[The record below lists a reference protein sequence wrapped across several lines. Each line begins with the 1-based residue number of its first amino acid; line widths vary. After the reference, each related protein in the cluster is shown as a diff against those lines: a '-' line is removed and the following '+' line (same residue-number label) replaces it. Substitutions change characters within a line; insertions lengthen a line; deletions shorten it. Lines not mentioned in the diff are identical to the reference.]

1 MQTGTDPL
9 ILTYQV
15 YGKDHKP
22 LTLSTE
28 GEVCIVLEPNSTI
41 KCEKII
47 LKVPQGD
54 DADCIFETS
63 TATLTPPDKRYW
75 STGKSQVIHDDE
87 LDIDYMQW
95 TLVNLDPNHLVTH
108 GANCS
113 VSGMVNNNA
122 GTAQVVVKEKTKN
135 TGDSSYKLRQGNFPI
150 IKSNV
155 PVFFLQNLIAIDPLN
170 SGYPCGAI
178 QQGYAV
184 EIRWNSNGT
193 SYELYQSG
201 STTPIYSGTNTSY
214 TLNNGITDTT
224 TFFCIATNANGD
236 KLFESFTLTV
246 INPALTPL
254 MVNTANSETV
264 QGEMTTNIANCNSV
278 NLSSN
283 TIVADGDPHTI
294 NISTTYA
301 PLNLTG
307 NFTIGSDA
315 TFGNTS
321 VSNLIVEQDFNGT
334 FPEIN
339 VLSPLSLTAPTIT
352 TLTSSDIGTDDL
364 TIQND
369 LTFTGQQ
376 VSMFGTFTQIISNTH
391 IPITSSKANTD
402 GYAVVTVDLPL
413 QQANT
418 LAYGGISLNNSNWF
432 YTYGNQASFGLSTF
446 TYGFLCIPVAA
457 GTTWYYKGDNLT
469 SVAQPAQI
477 SIYWF
482 PVGKDSTSQKEDIA
496 PLSAIDSNIAKNDPR
511 MLFEQYMVAKKQRRN
526 ELISSIE
533 MILDTQFNEATKAE
547 MLQQLMSL

>member
-95 TLVNLDPNHLVTH
+95 TLVNLDPNHLVPH

-113 VSGMVNNNA
+113 VSGMVNSNA
-122 GTAQVVVKEKTKN
+122 GTAQVVIKEKTKN
-135 TGDSSYKLRQGNFPI
+135 TGDNDYKLRQGDFPI

-155 PVFFLQNLIAIDPLN
+155 PAFFLQNLIAIDPLN

-184 EIRWNSNGT
+184 EIRWSSNGT

-246 INPALTPL
+246 INPALAPL

-264 QGEMTTNIANCNSV
+264 QGEMTTNIANCNTV
-278 NLSSN
+278 NLSSGAIATN
-283 TIVADGDPHTI
+283 GDPNTI
-294 NISTTYA
+294 NITTSYG
-301 PLNLTG
+301 PLNLAG
-307 NFTIGSDA
+307 NFSVGGDA
-315 TFGNTS
+315 TFGNTT
-321 VSNLIVEQDFNGT
+321 VSDLIVEQDFNGT
-334 FPEIN
+334 YPEIT
-339 VLSPLSLTAPTIT
+339 VLSPLSLAQPTIT
-352 TLTSSDIGTDDL
+352 TLNSSDIETDDL
-364 TIQND
+364 TIQDGIN
-369 LTFTGQQ
+369 FTGQQ
-376 VSMFGTFTQIISNTH
+376 VSMFGTFTQIASGTN
-391 IPITSSKANTD
+391 IPITSRKANTD
-402 GYAVVTVDLPL
+402 GYAVLTIDLPY

-418 LAYGGISLNNSNWF
+418 LAYGGISLNNSDWF
-432 YTYGNQASFGLSTF
+432 YTNGSVAYFGAGTF
-446 TYGFLCIPVAA
+446 TYGFLSIPVAA
-457 GTTWYYKGDNLT
+457 GTTWYYKGENLT
-469 SVAQPAQI
+469 SVSKPPTI
-477 SIYWF
+477 SVYWF
-482 PVGKDSTSQKEDIA
+482 PVGNDSASELNDGVSLPVTDNQVTE
-496 PLSAIDSNIAKNDPR
+496 NDPR
-511 MLFEQYMVAKKQRRN
+511 VFFEQYTTEKKQRRSD
-526 ELISSIE
+526 LINAME
-533 MILDTQFNEATKAE
+533 MMLDVQFDVSVKEE
-547 MLQQLMSL
+547 MLQQLMTL